1 MFSFLKSL
9 FSGGNKTA
17 EIHEMLANG
26 AIILDARTPAEFKDG
41 HIPKATNFPVQTIGA
56 NISKIKKMNKP
67 VVAYCQSGIRSGAA
81 VATLKSAGIQ
91 AINAGSMYKLDA
103 IMHE

>member
-41 HIPKATNFPVQTIGA
+41 HIPKAINFPVQTIGA
-56 NISKIKKMNKP
+56 NISKIKKMKIYNCC
-67 VVAYCQSGIRSGAA
+67 YTQF
-81 VATLKSAGIQ
+81 L
-91 AINAGSMYKLDA
+91 INLL
-103 IMHE
+103 